1 MEKPRPREEDG
12 RRFRPWRRFAF
23 NIRSKIVFPYLL
35 LTLVVAVI
43 GTYVVTTLVASSL
56 DERLL
61 NHLLEA
67 GRVVSDGVV
76 EQEMAH
82 IEAARLVGYSGDLI
96 EALRAGDRDR
106 VAAVAWPAAAGLR
119 IECLI
124 IVDAQGDEAFHLLSQ
139 EDGDFGP
146 VEEDVRASE
155 MSIVQPLLASGEVD
169 ADPRRAIVLHAVD
182 ERYYHLTAIPIG
194 TEEGLAGVVV
204 VGTSIDTLLPKLSSD
219 SLADVTLYLND
230 GQAVATTFGGSETT
244 ASDALAEL
252 SISPQLYQQVLRAE
266 GQTQGEDVEIR
277 DRWYRV
283 ARGPIHVGNERL
295 GVFSVALPA
304 DFIVRAGAASRNT
317 YALFF
322 AAAMACVVLIGYLV
336 AGRITR
342 PIDRLVDTSQAVA
355 QGDLEQRTGI
365 ESPDEIG
372 TLAATFDTM
381 TGRLAER
388 TQALQELMIT
398 HREAASRLRAILSS
412 IGDGVVL
419 EDLDGNLIPLNAV
432 AEGLLEEMATNFQLG
447 PLQELSASA
456 AEEEPEPDV
465 NPWLLEKR
473 RFAVG
478 NKMLSMHSAA
488 VRTDDGERL
497 GTVIVLR
504 DVTAEVEAEQLKDA
518 FVAHVSHELRTPLTA
533 IKGYSAL
540 MLAKGGDD
548 LDPQDRSFL
557 ETISRHTDNL
567 VTMVDELLDFSEIE
581 ARGRLELRLRPVRF
595 SEVVEWVADHWDAR
609 MDEKGLTFRT
619 EISRNLPPVNADGRR
634 LRWAV
639 VNLVRN
645 AWQYTPEGGEV
656 TLRLSSQDGH
666 VALDVVDTGVGLSP
680 EEQQHLFDRFHRG
693 MQESDDTV
701 RGLGLGLYITKAIVD
716 AHGGELRVA
725 SSEGVGST
733 FSLILPA
740 SDDASQEG

>member
-1 MEKPRPREEDG
+1 
-12 RRFRPWRRFAF
+12 
-23 NIRSKIVFPYLL
+23 
-35 LTLVVAVI
+35 VAVI

-61 NHLLEA
+61 NHLREA
-67 GRVVSDGVV
+67 GRVVSDGLV
-76 EQEMAH
+76 EQEQIH
-82 IEAARLVGYSGDLI
+82 LSSARLVGYVDGLI
-96 EALRAGDRDR
+96 EALRDDDQDR
-106 VAAVAWPAAAGLR
+106 VAALAWPAATEMDF
-119 IECLI
+119 ECLI
-124 IVDAQGDEAFHLLSQ
+124 ILDDQGDQAFHILRQ
-139 EDGDFGP
+139 GEDAFDP
-146 VEEDVRASE
+146 LTEDVGASDL
-155 MSIVQPLLASGEVD
+155 SIVQSILQTGDLSAV
-169 ADPRRAIVLHAVD
+169 PRRAIGRHAAD
-182 ERYYHLTAIPIG
+182 ERYYHFTAIPIG
-194 TEEGLAGVVV
+194 LEGNLDGVVV
-204 VGTSIDTLLPKLSSD
+204 VGTSLDSLLPQLKSD
-219 SLADVTLYLND
+219 SLADVTIYLD
-230 GQAVATTFGGSETT
+230 EGQAVASTFVVSE
-244 ASDALAEL
+244 AAPEEFEEL
-252 SISPQLYQQVLRAE
+252 SITRELYQRALHADD
-266 GQTQGEDVEIR
+266 QTLGEDVEIR

-283 ARGPIHVGNERL
+283 ARGPIYVANDRL

-317 YALFF
+317 YALLF
-322 AAAMACVVLIGYLV
+322 AAAMACVFMIGYLV
-336 AGRITR
+336 ARRITQ
-342 PIDRLVDTSQAVA
+342 PIDRLVDTTQAVA
-355 QGDLEQRTGI
+355 KGDLEQRTGI
-365 ESPDEIG
+365 ESSDEIG

-432 AEGLLEEMATNFQLG
+432 AEGLLEEMATNFQFG
-447 PLQELSASA
+447 PLQELSAS
-456 AEEEPEPDV
+456 EVDEEPDTEI

-540 MLAKGGDD
+540 MLAKGSDD

-581 ARGRLELRLRPVRF
+581 ARGRLELRLRPVQF
-595 SEVVEWVADHWDAR
+595 SEIVEWVADHWDAR

-619 EISRNLPPVNADGRR
+619 EISRNLPAVDADNRR

-666 VALDVVDTGVGLSP
+666 VALQVVDTGIGLSL

-693 MQESDDTV
+693 MHESDDTV

-716 AHGGELRVA
+716 AHGGELRVD
-725 SSEGVGST
+725 SDVGVGST
-733 FSLILPA
+733 FSLILPV
-740 SDDASQEG
+740 SDDTPQEG